1 MPVWQRNL
9 DALAEHHRVVAIDL
23 PGYGKSSKANY
34 DYSMAFY
41 ARTVEGVIDALGLG
55 RVVLVGHSMGGQIAL
70 THALRYPGRAE
81 ALVLVSPA
89 GFERFGA
96 GEGAWLAEAVNK
108 DYVARTPAEA
118 VYANVANNFYSMPK
132 EARFMVD
139 DRLRVI
145 GGPDFDAYTYAVAR
159 SVYAM
164 VHEPVLDRL
173 GRDQGADAGRVR
185 RRRRTDSE
193 SDSARRHDAG
203 CRRRGDAAPAA
214 GAVGDDS
221 ARRPHGPVRAAR
233 PVRRGA
239 ARVLEGDPMKKPT
252 LLLVAV
258 LAFASAPSLAQAQ
271 ALTQV
276 TDFGSNPGGLRMWK
290 YVPSGMPQNAPLVL
304 ALHAC
309 SQQAADYVKAGWNT
323 LADQYKFYVALS
335 RADDHE

>member
-1 MPVWQRNL
+1 MRTHNFIRALLCACITTWCACTIPQPISFKKLPYPMPVSHLAVDGVQVAFTDVGVGEPALLLIHGLGSYMPVWQRNL

-173 GRDQGADAGRVR
+173 GQIKVPTLVVFGEDDGLIPNPILHGGTTRAVAEGGTRRLPRGRLVMIPRAGHMVQFERPVQF
-185 RRRRTDSE
+185 
-193 SDSARRHDAG
+193 
-203 CRRRGDAAPAA
+203 DAAL
-214 GAVGDDS
+214 
-221 ARRPHGPVRAAR
+221 
-233 PVRRGA
+233 
-239 ARVLEGDPMKKPT
+239 LEFLKETP
-252 LLLVAV
+252 
-258 LAFASAPSLAQAQ
+258 
-271 ALTQV
+271 
-276 TDFGSNPGGLRMWK
+276 
-290 YVPSGMPQNAPLVL
+290 
-304 ALHAC
+304 
-309 SQQAADYVKAGWNT
+309 
-323 LADQYKFYVALS
+323 
-335 RADDHE
+335 